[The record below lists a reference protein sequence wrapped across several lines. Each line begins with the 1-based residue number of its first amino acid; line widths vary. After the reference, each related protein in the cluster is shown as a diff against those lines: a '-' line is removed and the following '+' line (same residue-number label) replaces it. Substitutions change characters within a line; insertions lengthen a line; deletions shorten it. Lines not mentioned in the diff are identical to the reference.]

1 MTRETSMTPRRTTV
15 YLAVGLLF
23 FGFLGAIGNAQET
36 SGSVKA
42 VQLTGLKGVKDNTK
56 GTLSVENGNLHF
68 VHGKENSDVSAS
80 SIQDVVTAADSQRA
94 VGGTIGL
101 MSMAAPYGGGRVLS
115 LFRTKIDTL
124 TVQYR
129 DADGGLHGA
138 IFTMPVGTAEV
149 IKKELV
155 AQGAHTTATGDSTPA
170 ATSSTSPNKEKKQ

>member
-1 MTRETSMTPRRTTV
+1 MTRETCMTPRRTTV

-23 FGFLGAIGNAQET
+23 LGFLGAVGNAQET

-56 GTLSVENGNLHF
+56 GTLSVESGNLHF
-68 VHGKENSDVSAS
+68 VHGKENSDVSAT
-80 SIQDVVTAADSQRA
+80 SIQDVVTGGDSRESVGKA
-94 VGGTIGL
+94 VGIMG
-101 MSMAAPYGGGRVLS
+101 MAAPYGGGRVLS

-124 TVQYR
+124 TVEYR
-129 DADGGLHGA
+129 DPDGGLHGA
-138 IFTMPVGTAEV
+138 IFTMPVGTADV

-170 ATSSTSPNKEKKQ
+170 ATSSTSPSKEKKQ